1 MKNIQLICLAAAF
14 FIGSQEVWSQSASV
28 ASVYSSGLDNGLELN
43 LASPNGKQQV
53 SFFQQQIAEGR
64 KELYYQ
70 VNFEGEPVLEKSRAG
85 LQLDNR
91 IWEMA
96 IGIRKLKQPV
106 CWMDNLEV
114 DSVVYQPMVNN
125 VWHPLYGER
134 STVAD
139 KYNAGII
146 YLSKKDGSNYRL
158 NVEVRAYD
166 EGIAFRYYFPEH
178 PKALFHKVVGD
189 LTEYTF
195 QNGAKAWTEQWA
207 QAFFELKAVGDIDK
221 PVERALTVELPNG
234 KWTALTDADVD
245 DWCLTK
251 FLASKEKQHTLT
263 SVMYSP
269 VDIVT
274 YYATPWKVIMT
285 ADTPGELL
293 ENNDIIT
300 NLNPPCEIADA
311 EDWVKPGKIMRET
324 TISTEG
330 ALATIDFCAEHNIPY
345 MLFDWLWYLPC
356 TSHDGDATKV
366 VDKLDMPRVVAYGKQ
381 KGVGIWV
388 YVNQHA
394 LMKQA
399 RELFPLLRQW
409 GIVGVKSGFV
419 QYASHRW
426 ATWVHDLVRL
436 AADNHLMMNIHD
448 EFRPSGFS
456 RTYPNLLTQEGIC
469 GNEEFPDATHN
480 VTLPFTRMINGAA
493 DYTICYF
500 DKRLKTTHAHQL
512 AASLVF
518 YSPLQT
524 IFWYDKPS
532 FYHDEPE
539 MEWFEH
545 LETVFDES
553 RVLSGT
559 PAKHITMARRKGDQW
574 FVGTMTNNEGSQE
587 EISLSFLQP
596 EQEYVAAVYTDGGDA
611 VKTHT
616 QVACTYW
623 RVNADTLLKFDLK
636 PSGGAALRLTPISK
650 QEAKKYPR
658 YRGNRL

>member
-1 MKNIQLICLAAAF
+1 MKNIQLICLVAAF
-14 FIGSQEVWSQSASV
+14 FIGSQEVWSQSTSV
-28 ASVYSSGLDNGLELN
+28 PSVYSSGLDNGLELN

-64 KELYYQ
+64 NELYYQ
-70 VNFEGEPVLEKSRAG
+70 INFEGEPVLEKSRAG

-114 DSVVYQPMVNN
+114 DSVVYQPMVNT

-134 STVAD
+134 STVVD

-146 YLSKKDGSNYRL
+146 YLSKKDGSDYRL

-178 PKALFHKVVGD
+178 PKAVFHKVTGD

-195 QNGAKAWTEQWA
+195 PVGTKAWTEQWA
-207 QAFFELKAVGDIDK
+207 QAFFELKRINDIDK

-234 KWTALTDADVD
+234 KWAALTDADVD

-251 FLASKEKQHTLT
+251 FVASKDKAHTLT

-285 ADTPGELL
+285 ADTPSELL
-293 ENNDIIT
+293 ENNDIIV
-300 NLNPPCEIADA
+300 NLNPSCAISDA

-330 ALATIDFCAEHNIPY
+330 ALATIDFCAEHHIPY

-532 FYHDEPE
+532 FYHGEPE

-553 RVLSGT
+553 HVLEGA
-559 PAKHITMARRKGDQW
+559 PAKNIIMARRKGNQW
-574 FVGTMTNNEGSQE
+574 FVGAMTNNDGSQE
-587 EISLSFLQP
+587 TIDLSFLKPDQD
-596 EQEYVAAVYTDGGDA
+596 YVAAVYTDGGDA
-611 VKTHT
+611 VKTRT

-623 RVNADTLLKFDLK
+623 RVNAATQLKFDLK
-636 PSGGAALRLTPISK
+636 PSGGAALRLTPVSK

-658 YRGNRL
+658 YRGNKL